1 MKATAVSGFAHP
13 AFNGWRLFLL
23 LLVLLSLP
31 LAIAATRADFGQA
44 STVSGFIALSVQVS
58 VPWLYLAFAASALAR
73 LFPGDATRWLL
84 RNRRY
89 VGLAYAAGMAW
100 QLVFILWLLS
110 AHIDYYHEVADNPY
124 DLAEELPGYV
134 FLLAMV
140 LTSFRRG
147 RELLGSQRWN
157 RLHTLGIYYLW
168 AETWSTY
175 WWYAFYYEEPRAL
188 YFVYFWAGL
197 LAWGLRVL
205 DWQRTRARSNRVP
218 SPGVGAA
225 EGVTLG
231 GISR

>member
-1 MKATAVSGFAHP
+1 MATAVSGFAHP

-89 VGLAYAAGMAW
+89 VGLAYAAGMGW
-100 QLVFILWLLS
+100 QLVFILWLVT

-140 LTSFRRG
+140 LTSFRSG
-147 RELLGSQRWN
+147 RAFLGSRRWHQ
-157 RLHTLGIYYLW
+157 LHTVGIYYLW
-168 AETWSTY
+168 GETWSTY
-175 WWYAFYYEEPRAL
+175 WWYAFYYEEPRTL
-188 YFVYFWAGL
+188 YFVYFWMGL
-197 LAWGLRVL
+197 AAWGLRL
-205 DWQRTRARSNRVP
+205 TAWQRARTGRVEV
-218 SPGVGAA
+218 PGATDRVADDGM
-225 EGVTLG
+225 LG
-231 GISR
+231 GATR